1 MLGVILA
8 GGYGKRLRPLTNKL
22 PKNLIQIN
30 DKPIIHH
37 QIEWLKNQGVKR
49 FLILTGYLSDKIV
62 DYLGDGSRL
71 GVEIT
76 YSKEEEP
83 LGTGGAIKN
92 AEGILSKEDEFIL
105 VNGDIIT
112 NLNIYSLIEAM
123 EKHDECIGVLSSV
136 PLPSPYGVI
145 EFDKDGRIV
154 KFVEKPLIEDYWINA
169 GVYLFKRE
177 LLGYLPLKGDLE
189 KTALPKLADER
200 KLLVVKYMGVFWR
213 SIDSHKDL
221 EMVSNALKAYD
232 QLMMK

>member
-8 GGYGKRLRPLTNKL
+8 GGYGKRLRPLTNRL
-22 PKNLIQIN
+22 PKNLIQVN
-30 DKPIIHH
+30 NKPIIHH

-62 DYLGDGSRL
+62 EYLGDGSKL
-71 GVEIT
+71 GVEIK
-76 YSKEEEP
+76 YSREDEP

-92 AEGILSKEDEFIL
+92 AEGLLSKEDEFIL

-136 PLPSPYGVI
+136 PLPSPYGII
-145 EFDKDGRIV
+145 EFDKDGKII
-154 KFVEKPLIEDYWINA
+154 KFIEKPLIEDYWINA

-177 LLGYLPLKGDLE
+177 LLDYLPTKGDLE
-189 KTALPKLADER
+189 KTALPRLADER
-200 KLLVVKYMGVFWR
+200 RLLVVKYMGVFWR